1 MRDVDP
7 SLLQGGVCVC
17 FLAAVVLLSG
27 CATTAPPVMN
37 SSVTRIFPA
46 DALVTQRVVL
56 KARGREY
63 ALNGYTALSATG
75 ARRLIVTQAF
85 GQVVADVLVKSDG
98 SVQVVRSSPM
108 LRAGWIQRYV
118 VADLLCLFGGARGAV
133 ADCPLKKLGENHFL
147 IERRWYTLDVRIVE
161 TKAGPQ
167 PPEMFLVKPGAT
179 P

>member
-1 MRDVDP
+1 
-7 SLLQGGVCVC
+7 
-17 FLAAVVLLSG
+17 
-27 CATTAPPVMN
+27 MN
-37 SSVTRIFPA
+37 SSVTRISPV

-63 ALNGYTALSATG
+63 ALNGYAALSATG

-108 LRAGWIQRYV
+108 MRPEWIQRYV
-118 VADLLCLFGGARGAV
+118 AADLLCLFGGGSSV
-133 ADCPLKKLGENHFL
+133 VTTGCPLRKLGEDHFL

-167 PPEMFLVKPGAT
+167 PPEMFLVKTGAT